1 MRETSTTITQPTPGA
16 PRILALSAAAGIVF
30 FHLAYAWFGFSQYR
44 DQHLG
49 TALIYARDGLD
60 LMRPI
65 IVGFNANNA
74 PTPLEFPLW
83 QAAASLPL
91 RWFGPWFGWAN
102 IVSLLLFFTAL
113 YPAQRLGAQLGG
125 KTVGWWVV
133 ALLLIQPLVWVNAGQ
148 AATDGTS
155 IAAAIWFFFC
165 GCRALKSSRRLGWTV
180 ATALTGALAATLKL
194 PFMMAAGIGL
204 GIILLVQHRR
214 EFPAWLSLGAAALF
228 CGAVFLAWTRHTDAC
243 IAQAEFG
250 FVDLRL
256 SHNPEM
262 VWWYFGDWN
271 YRLNP
276 ANWIKGGWR
285 ALNGLFGS
293 FALLALLAAT
303 IGLRRGNLLG
313 AALLAGAVIVT
324 AIFSHLVLHHHQYF
338 LMYSLPLALLMAPV
352 VAQGWSRLSA
362 AWRCPQPLLVAALVV
377 IAFLG
382 VLQGLIGLESIHQD
396 PYPASVAQ
404 RLREHTSPE
413 DRLLIVEGGWGGNFL
428 FLSERRGLSIWNA
441 GFLEKGDNLRRLREL
456 GYNKLVLISESPL
469 LTALQMTNPGGADYR
484 RRSHADAMSLKAEAW
499 PSIHADA
506 DLLIKEL
513 PEGTPATVE
522 APITP

>member
-1 MRETSTTITQPTPGA
+1 MMSQTTRASAAQRPPI
-16 PRILALSAAAGIVF
+16 ILVLSAILGITVF
-30 FHLAYAWFGFSQYR
+30 HIGYAWMGFSHYR

-49 TALIYARDGLD
+49 TALVYARDGID
-60 LMRPI
+60 LLRPV

-74 PTPLEFPLW
+74 PTPQEFPLW

-91 RWFGPWFGWAN
+91 RWFGGWFGWAN
-102 IVSLLLFFTAL
+102 IVSLLFFFTAVF
-113 YPAQRLGAQLGG
+113 PTQRLGARLGG

-148 AATDGTS
+148 ASTDGTS
-155 IAAAIWFFFC
+155 IAAAIWFFYC
-165 GCRALKSSRRLGWTV
+165 GCRALECSRRLLWT
-180 ATALTGALAATLKL
+180 AGTALTGALAATLKL
-194 PFMMAAGIGL
+194 PFMMAAGLGL

-214 EFPAWLSLGAAALF
+214 ELAAWLSLGAAALF
-228 CGAVFLAWTRHTDAC
+228 AGAVFLVWTRYTDAC

-324 AIFSHLVLHHHQYF
+324 ATFSHLVLHHHQYF

-352 VAQGWSRLSA
+352 VAQGWSRLAA
-362 AWRCPQPLLVAALVV
+362 AWRWPQPVLTVALVIV
-377 IAFLG
+377 AFLG
-382 VLQGLIGLESIHQD
+382 VLQGLIGLESVHLD
-396 PYPASVAQ
+396 PYPDGIVK
-404 RLREHTSPE
+404 RLREHTAQE
-413 DRLLIVEGGWGGNFL
+413 DKLLIVEGGWGGKIL
-428 FLSERRGLSIWNA
+428 FLSERHGLSIWNA
-441 GFLEKGDNLRRLREL
+441 AFLEKDDNLRRLRKL

-469 LTALQMTNPGGADYR
+469 ATALQMTNPGNAKYR
-484 RRSHADAMSLKAEAW
+484 RKTYDQALTPKSTAW
-499 PSIHADA
+499 PTVYQDE
-506 DLLIKEL
+506 DLMIKQL
-513 PEGTPATVE
+513 PDSGPTAQ
-522 APITP
+522 